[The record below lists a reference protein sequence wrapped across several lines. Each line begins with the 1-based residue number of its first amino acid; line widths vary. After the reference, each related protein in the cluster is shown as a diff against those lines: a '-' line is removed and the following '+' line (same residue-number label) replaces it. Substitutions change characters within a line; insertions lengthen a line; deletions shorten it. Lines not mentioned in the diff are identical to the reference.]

1 MRGVTAQPKFKASL
15 QVPSR
20 TSASHF
26 ATAPPARRRM
36 SPMTTMSHLRVVLL
50 PMALLLAAI
59 VPLPAAP
66 PFAGTAQIE
75 QTLHRLNEL
84 GSVLMIGAHPD
95 DERTPVLAYFA
106 RGRYMRTAYLSATR
120 GEGGQNLIGSEQGAQ
135 LGIIRTQELL
145 DARRIDGA
153 EQFFTRAI
161 DFGFTKTSTETLE
174 KWGRE
179 RLLSDMV
186 WVIRRYRPDV
196 IILCFTGTSRDGHG
210 QHQASAIVGK
220 EAFEAA
226 ADSARFPEQLRY
238 VEPWRT
244 RRLAVSIF
252 TPPPQQDGGAGGQ
265 AGQGGRGG
273 QGRGGAQQQGQ
284 DQQPPPPPL
293 PEGPHVKLDTGAYN
307 PVLGYSYEEIAGMS
321 RSMHRSQGMGNM
333 GRVGSVESEFIIIGG
348 ETATTGLFE
357 GIDTSWN
364 RLPGG
369 AAVSAI
375 LADTLRD
382 FDPSH
387 PENVVPQLLKVRPI
401 IAAMSDPLAKAKLR
415 ELDEAIAQCAGLW
428 VEAQAKA
435 PEVVPGATLNVTAT
449 LLNRS
454 PLAMTWESAAFE
466 GMFQDSLAGEPA
478 KLEFNKSKAVKADRQ
493 VPASQPYTQ
502 PYWLVKPPNGD
513 VYTVE
518 DQTLIGLADTPPVL
532 TVRFRLSIDGAPF
545 ELERPVGYRYADR
558 AEGERVRPL
567 VVIPPVAVD
576 LPESVA
582 IFPKPEARK
591 VAVSVK
597 ANVAKAAGDLRI
609 DVPAG
614 WKVDPKTRSFQIATV
629 GEQQELSFVVTPPQ
643 ADSTA
648 TLRAVAT
655 VSGREIG
662 SGVQLIS
669 YPHIP
674 DQTLLLPAN
683 VKLVRSDI
691 RVGARRIGYIAGAG
705 DEMPDALRQ
714 LGVEVT
720 LLRPADL
727 EEGDL
732 ARFDAIV
739 AGVRAYNVRA
749 DVRANQPRLL
759 DYVKNGGTY
768 VVQYNTGDNSLNMG
782 PYPFTVPPG
791 TRYRIT
797 YEDSPMTLP
806 HVDSRLL
813 QAPNRITP
821 KDFDGWV
828 QERGLYFATKW
839 DSHYETVLSTKD
851 PGEAEQPGGELWT
864 RYGKGVYI
872 FTAYSWFRQLPAG
885 VPGAYRLFANLLSA
899 R

>member
-1 MRGVTAQPKFKASL
+1 MTSLSSSRAQ
-15 QVPSR
+15 
-20 TSASHF
+20 
-26 ATAPPARRRM
+26 
-36 SPMTTMSHLRVVLL
+36 LL
-50 PMALLLAAI
+50 PIALLFAAI
-59 VPLPAAP
+59 APGPEGALAAP

-95 DERTPVLAYFA
+95 DERTPVLANFA

-145 DARRIDGA
+145 DARRVDGA
-153 EQFFTRAI
+153 EQYFTRAI
-161 DFGFTKTSTETLE
+161 DFGFTKTATETLE

-210 QHQASAIVGK
+210 QHQTSAIVGK

-226 ADSARFPEQLRY
+226 ADPSRFPEQLKY

-244 RRLAVSIF
+244 RRMAVSIF
-252 TPPPQQDGGAGGQ
+252 TPPPQQDGAAAGQGGQ
-265 AGQGGRGG
+265 GGQGGRGG
-273 QGRGGAQQQGQ
+273 QGRGGAQNNQGGQNQAGQNQNGQ

-348 ETATTGLFE
+348 ETASAGLFD

-369 AAVSAI
+369 AAVGAMFGD
-375 LADTLRD
+375 ALRD

-401 IAAMSDPLAKAKLR
+401 IAAMSDPLAKIKLR

-435 PEVVPGATLNVTAT
+435 PEVVPGGTLNVTAT

-454 PLAMTWESAAFE
+454 PLAMTWEGAVFE
-466 GMFQDSLAGEPA
+466 GMFQDALAGEPA

-493 VPASQPYTQ
+493 VPASQTYTQ

-513 VYTVE
+513 VYTVD
-518 DQTLIGLADTPPVL
+518 DQTLIGLADTPPTL
-532 TVRFRLSIDGAPF
+532 TVRFRLSIDGTPF
-545 ELERPVGYRYADR
+545 EVERPVSYRYADR

-582 IFPKPEARK
+582 MFAKPEARR

-597 ANVAKAAGDLRI
+597 ANTANAAGDLRI
-609 DVPAG
+609 EVPAG
-614 WKVDPKTRSFQIATV
+614 WRVDPKNRSFQIATA

-648 TLRAVAT
+648 SLLAVAT
-655 VSGREIG
+655 VGGREIAA
-662 SGVQLIS
+662 GVQLIS

-691 RVGARRIGYIAGAG
+691 RVTARRIGYIMGAG

-714 LGVEVT
+714 LGLEVT
-720 LLRPADL
+720 LLRPSDL

-732 ARFDAIV
+732 SRFDAIV

-797 YEDSPMTLP
+797 VEDSPMNLP

-821 KDFDGWV
+821 KDFEGWV

-851 PGEAEQPGGELWT
+851 PGEAEQPGGQLWT

-872 FTAYSWFRQLPAG
+872 FTAYSWFRQLPSG

-899 R
+899 K